1 MNQTQSDNIFY
12 EIAIDAYL
20 FNRYKASSVLCNLKM
35 LKFKLLKI
43 QKDYQ
48 FKFEHVTLIK
58 SN

>member
-43 QKDYQ
+43 QKRLS
-48 FKFEHVTLIK
+48 V
-58 SN
+58 